1 MSELLSAEISGVTG
15 RLGVEP
21 LRAPR
26 TAGAKT
32 WFMVAP
38 PLPSRNH
45 AELLQPGSPASEI
58 HPPNLLMLQT
68 LMEMEKIGKEL
79 CPKKDTKDYLREA
92 RAGAMYGFRDDA

>member
-21 LRAPR
+21 LRATADGGCQNVVYGR
-26 TAGAKT
+26 TSS
-32 WFMVAP
+32 
-38 PLPSRNH
+38 PSRNH